1 MLLLRQRLLGQ
12 RELGRQLR
20 LRQLERLQLR
30 LWLRQLRL
38 WLRQL
43 QLRLQ
48 LQLQL
53 QQLQR
58 QLLLN
63 AGRTG
68 RGSASFS
75 APRRGQALYFLRP
88 DRRTWTKN
96 SGSFIMRPRRRGS
109 LHSR

>member
-30 LWLRQLRL
+30 LWLRQL
-38 WLRQL
+38 

-63 AGRTG
+63 AGETG

>member
-1 MLLLRQRLLGQ
+1 MQQRFWRRQLLLDHHPADHRLVLL
-12 RELGRQLR
+12 REQQLGRKR
-20 LRQLERLQLR
+20 LR
-30 LWLRQLRL
+30 LW
-38 WLRQL
+38 L

-75 APRRGQALYFLRP
+75 APRQGQALYFLRP

>member
-1 MLLLRQRLLGQ
+1 MLLLLRQRLLGQ

-20 LRQLERLQLR
+20 LRQLERL
-30 LWLRQLRL
+30 QLRL

>member
-20 LRQLERLQLR
+20 LRQLERL
-30 LWLRQLRL
+30 QLRL

>member
-30 LWLRQLRL
+30 LWLRQL
-38 WLRQL
+38 

-63 AGRTG
+63 TGETG

>member
-12 RELGRQLR
+12 FLGRRKLGRLLR

-30 LWLRQLRL
+30 LWLQLRL
-38 WLRQL
+38 Q
-43 QLRLQ
+43 LQ

-63 AGRTG
+63 AGETG
-68 RGSASFS
+68 RESASFS

-88 DRRTWTKN
+88 DCRTWTKN
-96 SGSFIMRPRRRGS
+96 SGSFIMRPSRRGS

>member
-12 RELGRQLR
+12 FLGRRKLGRLLR
-20 LRQLERLQLR
+20 LWLQLR
-30 LWLRQLRL
+30 LQ
-38 WLRQL
+38 
-43 QLRLQ
+43 LQ

-63 AGRTG
+63 AGETG
-68 RGSASFS
+68 RESASFS

-88 DRRTWTKN
+88 DCRTWTKN
-96 SGSFIMRPRRRGS
+96 SGSFIMRPSRRGS

>member
-30 LWLRQLRL
+30 LWLRQL
-38 WLRQL
+38 
-43 QLRLQ
+43 QLRLQLQ

>member
-12 RELGRQLR
+12 FLGRRKLGR
-20 LRQLERLQLR
+20 KLERLQLR

-38 WLRQL
+38 P
-43 QLRLQ
+43 LRLQ

-53 QQLQR
+53 QRLQR

-63 AGRTG
+63 AGETG
-68 RGSASFS
+68 RESASFS
-75 APRRGQALYFLRP
+75 VPRRGQALYLLRP
-88 DRRTWTKN
+88 DCRTWTKN
-96 SGSFIMRPRRRGS
+96 SGSFIMRPSRRGS